1 MTIRDF
7 YTRFSS
13 DCTAGS
19 ANQTLT
25 RYPEAGVHTGRIAYR
40 LTRGGENY
48 ALLFSNTTDSTFA
61 DGKISAANDVGGA
74 WDILSL
80 RVGLACA
87 WDAEPETWHTVTF
100 DGSPIYPVR
109 GGGAFCTDPIPLG
122 AHAGDY
128 LIEEMTLRGA
138 DFPFH
143 KEIRLNVRLR
153 GADGAWVSDQRIPA
167 PLMIGCDRPVSLRA
181 GFLGD
186 SITQGC
192 GTPCESYAHWVAGI
206 AARLDPRISVWD
218 LGIGYARGYDAAT
231 DRGWLARA
239 KTCDVVSV
247 CFGVND
253 LNRGRTPA
261 QVIGD
266 LRAVTAALINAGCR
280 VILFTVPPFSY
291 TGARRECWNAVNS
304 AIRAGLGQ
312 DETFDMAA
320 VLGRPRP
327 DENLPRWG
335 DHPNAEGCA
344 AVARAFLAA
353 GFLTIPQNGENR

>member
-1 MTIRDF
+1 MTVNEF

-25 RYPEAGVHTGRIAYR
+25 RYPEAGTHTGRIAYR

-48 ALLFSNTTDSTFA
+48 ALLFSNTTDGTFA
-61 DGKISAANDVGGA
+61 DGKISVANDVGGD

-80 RVGLACA
+80 RVGLASA
-87 WDAEPETWHTVTF
+87 WDGEPQEWHTATF
-100 DGSPIYPVR
+100 DGAATYAVR
-109 GGGAFCTDPIPLG
+109 GGEPFCTDPIPLG

-128 LIEEMTLRGA
+128 LIYEMTLFGA

-153 GADGAWVSDQRIPA
+153 GEDGNWTIDQRFPA
-167 PLMIGCDRPVSLRA
+167 PLMIGCDRPVSLRV

-206 AARLDPRISVWD
+206 TAGLDPRISVWD
-218 LGIGYARGYDAAT
+218 LGIGYACGYDAAT

-239 KTCDVVSV
+239 KTCDVVNV

-253 LNRGRTPA
+253 LNRGRNAA
-261 QVIGD
+261 QVIAD
-266 LRAVTAALINAGCR
+266 LSAIVASLHAAGCR

-291 TGARRECWNAVNS
+291 TGERREKWETVNA
-304 AIRAGLGQ
+304 AIRRGLGQ
-312 DETFDMAA
+312 DDTFDFAA
-320 VLGRPRP
+320 VLGRPAP
-327 DENLPRWG
+327 DENLPVWG
-335 DHPNAEGCA
+335 DHPNSEGCA
-344 AVARAFLAA
+344 AAARAYLDA
-353 GFLTIPQNGENR
+353 GFLKI